1 MLRESAAGG
10 APIDPHDAH
19 RMIEDSLRTSAWFT
33 VQESSAAIA
42 VIREL
47 DTDHKMELIV
57 TCQRM
62 IRRGAAGPDRAAANR
77 LPHDLRLPE
86 PKRHFPMQS
95 CLAFPLYLTRCE
107 WAVLLDA
114 EATQPQV
121 MRSLLTRCRELGI
134 CNVTEPTARAIW
146 CSILL
151 ARTPKGRTA
160 AQSKRTLFAFLSQ
173 EDICFWS
180 FGGPRDSKFVS
191 GG

>member
-1 MLRESAAGG
+1 
-10 APIDPHDAH
+10 
-19 RMIEDSLRTSAWFT
+19 MIEDSIRTSAWFT

-42 VIREL
+42 VIRQL

-62 IRRGAAGPDRAAANR
+62 IRRDAGPDKAAAANR
-77 LPHDLRLPE
+77 LPRDLALPE
-86 PKRHFPMQS
+86 HKRHFPMQS
-95 CLAFPLYLTRCE
+95 CLGFPLYLTRCE
-107 WAVLLDA
+107 WAVLLDG
-114 EATQPQV
+114 EATQAQV

-180 FGGPRDSKFVS
+180 FGGPEGSKFVS